1 MKNLNVVAIIPSLN
15 PDQKLINYVQE
26 LIKIGF
32 KKIIVVNDGSA
43 KKYDKYFSKLE
54 KEPECIVL
62 NHKVNQG
69 KGRALKTAFNYYLD
83 NFSNY
88 DGVITA
94 DSDGQH
100 SAKDTYN
107 VALELSKKEECII
120 LGTRNFNE
128 PHVPFRSKFG
138 NKITTV
144 IFKLLYGK
152 TINDTQ
158 TGLRGLSNKAIEIS
172 LGLIGERF
180 EYEINMLI
188 KMVQEKIQIKEILI
202 DTIYLNN
209 NETSHFNPL
218 KDSFRIY
225 KVMFTEFFKFM
236 FSGIFSFLVDI
247 LLFTLLS
254 KIVFNNLSDTN
265 SIVIS
270 TIFAR
275 IISSLINYSLNK
287 NLVFNSKA
295 NNRKCLLKYYSLCVI
310 QMLSSALFVSL
321 LYSFIPFSKTV
332 CKIIIDL
339 ILFFISFKIQ
349 KKYIFKRGTK

>member
-1 MKNLNVVAIIPSLN
+1 MRELNVVALIPSLN
-15 PDQKLINYVQE
+15 PDEKLINYVHD

-32 KKIIVVNDGSA
+32 KKIIIVNDGSA
-43 KKYDKYFSKLE
+43 RKFDKYFSKLE
-54 KEPECIVL
+54 KQPECVVL
-62 NHKVNQG
+62 KHKVNQG

-83 NFSNY
+83 KFPNY
-88 DGVITA
+88 HGVVTA

-107 VALELSKKEECII
+107 VALELEKTKEGMI

-144 IFKLLYGK
+144 LFKLLYGK
-152 TINDTQ
+152 IINDTQ
-158 TGLRGLSNKAIEIS
+158 TGLRGLSNKCIEIS
-172 LGLIGERF
+172 LGLTGERF

-188 KMVQEKIQIKEILI
+188 KIVQENIKIKEVII

-218 KDSFRIY
+218 KDSFKIY
-225 KVMFTEFFKFM
+225 KVMFAEFFKFI
-236 FSGIFSFLVDI
+236 FSGISSFLIDI
-247 LLFTLLS
+247 LLFIFLS
-254 KIVFNNLSDTN
+254 KVVFTSLSDTN

-270 TIFAR
+270 TILAR
-275 IISSLINYSLNK
+275 IVSSLINYSLNK
-287 NLVFNSKA
+287 NLVFNSKV
-295 NNRKCLLKYYSLCVI
+295 NNKKTLLKYYVLCVV

-321 LYSFIPFSKTV
+321 LYNLVLPRKTI
-332 CKIIIDL
+332 CKIIVDL
-339 ILFFISFKIQ
+339 ILFFISFNIQ
-349 KKYIFKRGTK
+349 RKYIFKKGVK